1 MTDMTPANNG
11 PIGELIDGRYSVVR
25 RIADGGMATVYEATD
40 VRLGRTVALKMMH
53 TQLAQGPHRDQF
65 IRHFRREAR
74 SAARIANPHIVQV
87 YDFGEW
93 RGLDFLVMEY
103 VDGSNLRYEMARQGR
118 FSVERMLHVVG
129 ETLDGLAAAHREGV
143 VHRDIKPENILLNR
157 RGHVQITDFGL
168 AKAASQATM
177 ATTGMLLGTASYL
190 APEMIERNLAT
201 KQGDLY
207 SVGVMAWELICG
219 VVPFE
224 SDNVMTVVF
233 KHVHDDIPD
242 LKTIYPDIPEKV
254 SAFVRHLTMRA
265 PEARPKDADAALE
278 EYHALV
284 QALTPGQLAWRA
296 QQAPSPQAVGSTM
309 SRLAGLVAN
318 PATDGAAARGMA
330 INPTTGQVEDIAVA
344 TAATNETPAVP
355 APPASPADG
364 AGRNGAAQAAADQAG
379 ATSTDGAAEQMVDT
393 ARIPRTAGSRPA
405 HMPTVH
411 EQDDDTAQYDT
422 PDTPANGVP
431 TPTPSASDTPY
442 DTPETAPADTPASGP
457 SAPVPPRSVPAP
469 PRRSTPSAP
478 SPAAPLPDGIV
489 ADAFTFASDTAP
501 DAPDAPSTS
510 APAPAP
516 SHASSGVLPATE
528 PGATTRLPNA
538 APLQRTT
545 VFDTPSGTTAP
556 QDSRTLVYAP
566 SSDAEA
572 ARDMPTEPIDRKAA
586 KKHTGVKLA
595 VTLLLTLLLL
605 AGASA
610 VWWFFS
616 GPGSYNEL
624 PAASDVECAAGAQ
637 CTVEGAGWDSYRQ
650 TLDGL
655 GIVYQVTERN
665 DDTVAAGHIISTT
678 PSTVGSHV
686 SIRGGIVDVVVSR
699 GPVMVTVPS
708 DILDAS
714 SANGSDPVTAL
725 TNAGFTNVVH
735 DGSNDQYSLT
745 VPEGAAISVD
755 PAPGTTVDHNTQVT
769 VVLSRGPKP
778 VTFPDVVGK
787 TRQDVEKAL
796 SDDQLNVTWKEEYSD
811 SVESGVVISASSS
824 AGDTLHWGDSVTVT
838 VSRGPEMATVPN
850 VVGKS
855 YDDAAATLSALGFQ
869 VQKKT
874 TILGDWT
881 DQVRQQSVSAG
892 DTVRIRDTNGNPTV
906 IELTVV

>member
-1 MTDMTPANNG
+1 MTDMTAANNG

-40 VRLGRTVALKMMH
+40 VRLGRAVALKMMH

-118 FSVERMLHVVG
+118 FSVGRMLHVVG

-168 AKAASQATM
+168 AKAASQATL

-242 LKTIYPDIPEKV
+242 LATIYPDIPEKV

-265 PEARPKDADAALE
+265 PEARPQDADAALE
-278 EYHALV
+278 EYHTLM
-284 QALTPGQLAWRA
+284 QALTPEQLAWRA
-296 QQAPSPQAVGSTM
+296 QRAPSPQATGSTM
-309 SRLAGLVAN
+309 SALAGLVAN

-330 INPTTGQVEDIAVA
+330 INPTTGQVEDITVA
-344 TAATNETPAVP
+344 TAATNETPAAP
-355 APPASPADG
+355 APPAQPADG
-364 AGRNGAAQAAADQAG
+364 AGRNGGARNGTEQAAADMAG
-379 ATSTDGAAEQMVDT
+379 AETADDDAEQTTDT
-393 ARIPRTAGSRPA
+393 ARIPRTADSRPA
-405 HMPTVH
+405 HMPTGH
-411 EQDDDTAQYDT
+411 AQNDTTRHDT
-422 PDTPANGVP
+422 PDTPGNG
-431 TPTPSASDTPY
+431 
-442 DTPETAPADTPASGP
+442 
-457 SAPVPPRSVPAP
+457 
-469 PRRSTPSAP
+469 AP
-478 SPAAPLPDGIV
+478 SPA
-489 ADAFTFASDTAP
+489 
-501 DAPDAPSTS
+501 PS
-510 APAPAP
+510 
-516 SHASSGVLPATE
+516 V
-528 PGATTRLPNA
+528 GATTRLPNA
-538 APLQRTT
+538 APLSRTT
-545 VFDTPSGTTAP
+545 VLDTPTPPRAAATPHPGMPNDTPAP
-556 QDSRTLVYAP
+556 QDSPTLVYPAAA
-566 SSDAEA
+566 SEA
-572 ARDMPTEPIDRKAA
+572 ATHDMPTEPIDRKAT
-586 KKHTGVKLA
+586 KKHTGAKL
-595 VTLLLTLLLL
+595 VITLVLTLLLL

-624 PAASDVECAAGAQ
+624 PAASDVECAEGAQ
-637 CTVEGAGWDSYRQ
+637 CTVEGADWDSYRQ
-650 TLDGL
+650 TLDRL
-655 GIVYQVTERN
+655 GIAYQVTERN
-665 DDTVAAGHIISTT
+665 DDTVPAGHIISTT
-678 PSTVGSHV
+678 PSTVDSHV
-686 SIRGGIVDVVVSR
+686 SIRGGIVDVVVSQ

-708 DILDAS
+708 DILDKS
-714 SANGSDPVTAL
+714 SANGSDPLTAL

-735 DGSNDQYSLT
+735 DASNDRYSLT

-787 TRQDVEKAL
+787 TRQDVDRTL
-796 SDDQLNVTWKEEYSD
+796 SDDQLNVTWKEDYSD
-811 SVESGVVISASSS
+811 SVESGVIISASSS

-838 VSRGPEMATVPN
+838 VSKGPEMATVPN
-850 VVGKS
+850 VVGKN